1 MSTSQISYCAL
12 QYTVYGRDGG
22 EQCASLLRFSGQRKE
37 SATGHY
43 LLGNGYRAFNPV
55 LMRFHS
61 PDSLSPMGAGGINC
75 YAYCGGDPVNNTDP
89 SGHRRSPKVSKA
101 PELRTIWEAPE
112 VPRGRPQAM
121 QLPSVR
127 TYAADHAVSESVVST
142 INQLGR
148 GYGNQIQTIMNS
160 PNWSEAQKLLVEGT
174 AVKLATN
181 FGENLKLAAGYIVNP
196 GAAPISSNSNL
207 MQALAVVAPLNET
220 MQAAGSVNTLG
231 RIVESWL
238 HGLNW
243 LVPKVRD
250 PGKTG

>member
-89 SGHRRSPKVSKA
+89 SGHM
-101 PELRTIWEAPE
+101 LL
-112 VPRGRPQAM
+112 PQVR
-121 QLPSVR
+121 LWSVR
-127 TYAADHAVSESVVST
+127 PKAGFRMRNPDFKGEKTVSPAVSERVVRT
-142 INQLGR
+142 VNELGR
-148 GYGNQIQTIMNS
+148 DYGSQLSRIMTS
-160 PNWSEAQKLLVEGT
+160 ADWSGPQLLLVEGT
-174 AVKLATN
+174 TQKLISN
-181 FGENLKLAAGYIVNP
+181 YGENLKREAGLTVSQA
-196 GAAPISSNSNL
+196 AAPISSQDRLSEAIGVL
-207 MQALAVVAPLNET
+207 GPLYEKMKLAKDTPSAISWHHDP
-220 MQAAGSVNTLG
+220 G
-231 RIVESWL
+231 RV
-238 HGLNW
+238 
-243 LVPKVRD
+243 VPKVRD